1 MVRADPVAWGS
12 KFRTGRSV
20 EKIITMKKTDFARC
34 LDSVGRLVIPSKLRT
49 QLNLE
54 NGYECAFYIHE
65 INGETYLCIKCPK
78 QETELE
84 KAIRIITANGMKIC
98 DI

>member
-1 MVRADPVAWGS
+1 
-12 KFRTGRSV
+12 
-20 EKIITMKKTDFARC
+20 MKETEFARC

-49 QLNLE
+49 QLHLE
-54 NGYECAFYIHE
+54 SGCECAFYIHE
-65 INGETYLCIKCPK
+65 MDGETYLCIKCPK

>member
-1 MVRADPVAWGS
+1 
-12 KFRTGRSV
+12 
-20 EKIITMKKTDFARC
+20 MKKTDFARC
-34 LDSVGRLVIPSKLRT
+34 LDSVGRLVIPSKLRA

-65 INGETYLCIKCPK
+65 VDGETYLCIKCPK